1 MQKKRSVLIHK
12 LSSFSAC
19 ETLAAESLCSLFES
33 KGFSVDN
40 FPRSLIY
47 DYVVIFGTIKN
58 RINWHHL
65 FKRIAIKIA
74 RRTIIIE
81 TPVVGRL
88 MQSFDHNENF
98 FRVGVNG
105 FFADKGFEYALK
117 NRDNDINK
125 KNFLSKFTVNEK
137 FEFKKNCPIGISLQ
151 IPGDASISGVDQ
163 IKWLSDLMSGV
174 YAPKN
179 LINANDFIIRTPPIG
194 TNYYFKKLE
203 PLLQLG
209 NISIQL
215 GTNENKEI
223 FFNQIKFLVTLSST
237 MGVDSILRG
246 VPSVGLDDRSFLRL
260 VSKSTLTDCLNSRFD
275 LVDDYLNILCNTTWT
290 IEALKTDHFFEMV
303 INA

>member
-1 MQKKRSVLIHK
+1 MQKKRSVLIYK
-12 LSSFSAC
+12 FSSFTASEAQ
-19 ETLAAESLCSLFES
+19 AADSLRSLFEC
-33 KGFSVDN
+33 KGFSIDN
-40 FPRSLIY
+40 YPKSLIY

-58 RINWHHL
+58 RINWPHI

-74 RRTIIIE
+74 RKFIVLE
-81 TPVVGRL
+81 TPVVGRML
-88 MQSFDHNENF
+88 QSLHHDENF

-125 KNFLSKFTVNEK
+125 QNFLSNFTVNEK
-137 FEFKKNCPIGISLQ
+137 FEFKKNCPIGIALQ
-151 IPGDASISGVDQ
+151 IPGDASIAGVDQ
-163 IKWLSDLMSGV
+163 IKWLSDFMSGV

-194 TNYYFKKLE
+194 KDNYFRKLK
-203 PLLQLG
+203 PLLQLR

-223 FFNQIKFLVTLSST
+223 FFNQIKFLATLSST

-246 VPSVGLDDRSFLRL
+246 VPSIGLDNRSFLRL

-275 LVDDYLNILCNTTWT
+275 LVNDYLNILCNTTWT
-290 IEALKTDHFFEMV
+290 IESLNTDHFFEMV